1 MDYLSIALAKGRI
14 ANKAINILKDCGINF
29 TDYEK
34 SRKLIF
40 EDNSSKTRI
49 ILVKADDVPIYVE
62 SGVADVGIVGKDTIL
77 ETDSN
82 VYEIMDLGFGRC
94 NFVVAALKDFSYRKG
109 KKLKVATKYPKV
121 AREYFNKKKEPVD
134 IIKLNGSVELAPIVG
149 ISDVIVDIVET
160 GTTLKENGLIVIE
173 EICPISARLI
183 ANKVSFKNKSDDIKN
198 LADCFGRQR
207 DEKDICK

>member
-29 TDYEK
+29 TDYEN

-40 EDNSSKTRI
+40 EDKSSKTRI

-77 ETDSN
+77 ESDSN

-94 NFVVAALKDFSYRKG
+94 NFVVAALKDFCYRKG

-121 AREYFNKKKEPVD
+121 AREYFIKKKEPVD

-160 GTTLKENGLIVIE
+160 GTTLKENGLVVLE

-183 ANKVSFKNKSDDIKN
+183 SNKVSFKNKSEDIKN